1 MVATLNMIPPAVESE
16 LTECSLSREQLILQI
31 QSLNP
36 TATIQH
42 LARFSANALGLYLA
56 HLNSACEPRGRL
68 ARWIRPTET
77 PAIVGFDAIDE
88 QD

>member
-1 MVATLNMIPPAVESE
+1 MVATLDMIPPSVEAE
-16 LTECSLSREQLILQI
+16 LTECTLSREQLMLQI

-56 HLNSACEPRGRL
+56 HLNAACEPRGRM

-77 PAIVGFDAIDE
+77 PAIIGFETGDDQE
-88 QD
+88 